1 MDSVPRELEVKFY
14 VRSLEGVTRK
24 LVDMGAQLH
33 QKRVQELN
41 LRFDTPERSLSQA
54 GQALRLRY
62 DTLARLTFKGP
73 SQSDQEVRSRVE
85 IEFIASDFGLAK
97 AFLEALGYEVFVIYE
112 KYRTTFEYQGVHI
125 TLDELPYGN
134 FVEIEGADPQLI
146 FKVNQQIGL
155 DWNTRIPE
163 SYTVLFDI
171 LRQRLSLDFDDL
183 TFENFKDV
191 QFSSDDLG
199 VHFADGMM

>member
-62 DTLARLTFKGP
+62 DTLPRLTFKGP